1 MSFSEIQKVEVVKQI
16 LQAINYIHKQ
26 GIAHWDLK
34 KDNILISI
42 DLKVKLAD
50 FGFSKD
56 FFNELLFTK
65 KGSPLYIAPEILKK
79 SNEAYT

>member
-1 MSFSEIQKVEVVKQI
+1 
-16 LQAINYIHKQ
+16 
-26 GIAHWDLK
+26 
-34 KDNILISI
+34 
-42 DLKVKLAD
+42 VKLAD

-65 KGSPLYIAPEILKK
+65 KGSPLYIAPEILKE